1 MQINFCLFVKDFF
14 FFFTAYRFLLF
25 ARIKI
30 YKAYILHDQGEDE
43 EAKKEADDA
52 EKMLELAECHE
63 DIGELN
69 NIQANI
75 ILSASENGPQD
86 RKRVFVHLDKSIQSC
101 EKATVDRSVTIVQ
114 AKIRK
119 ALCHLG
125 YYQHGILKDIPRS
138 DVGIAETILNRV
150 SQESEPLSE
159 RSKVYYAYGQSLLAY
174 RKGDLNVATKL
185 EHKVRRK
192 CELHKIG
199 FEIQQLDMLRT
210 LIREG
215 SH

>member
-14 FFFTAYRFLLF
+14 FFFTAYRCLLF

-43 EAKKEADDA
+43 EAKKEADEA

-63 DIGELN
+63 DTGELN

-75 ILSASENGPQD
+75 ILSASKNGLQD
-86 RKRVFVHLDKSIQSC
+86 RKRVLFHLDKSIQSC
-101 EKATVDRSVTIVQ
+101 EKSTVDRSVTIVQ
-114 AKIRK
+114 ATIRK

-150 SQESEPLSE
+150 SQESLSE
-159 RSKVYYAYGQSLLAY
+159 RSKVYYTYGQSLLAY
-174 RKGDLNVATKL
+174 RKGHLNVATKL
-185 EHKVRRK
+185 EHKVRRR
-192 CELHKIG
+192 CELHKIS

>member
-14 FFFTAYRFLLF
+14 FFFTAYRFLLL

-43 EAKKEADDA
+43 EAKKEADEA
-52 EKMLELAECHE
+52 EQMLGLTECHE
-63 DIGELN
+63 DTGELN

-75 ILSASENGPQD
+75 ILSASKNGLQE
-86 RKRVFVHLDKSIQSC
+86 RKHVLFHLDKSIQSC
-101 EKATVDRSVTIVQ
+101 EKSTVDRSVTIVQ
-114 AKIRK
+114 ATIRK
-119 ALCHLG
+119 ALCYLG
-125 YYQHGILKDIPRS
+125 YYQHGILKDIRRS

-150 SQESEPLSE
+150 SQESKRLSK

-174 RKGDLNVATKL
+174 RKGRLNVANKL
-185 EHKVRRK
+185 EHKARRK
-192 CELHKIG
+192 CERHKIS

-210 LIREG
+210 LMREG